1 MTMGKASALTAGFI
15 AAFGLGVWSG
25 PHLMTSRIAD
35 SKTLDEIAMPFSG
48 TRAASTAAATAPSAP
63 AEKTAKAEPAP
74 LPKVDVTAPA
84 LHRELKPLMYR
95 GTDMAKAADGFSNA
109 EQFATVAYASH
120 NTGVP
125 FVVLKHRV
133 LNEGRTL
140 TAAIRESQP
149 AADATLEVDR
159 ARAEARSTIL
169 SIGS

>member
-25 PHLMTSRIAD
+25 PHLTTSRMAD
-35 SKTLDEIAMPFSG
+35 SKTLGEIATPFSG
-48 TRAASTAAATAPSAP
+48 TRTASAVTAPAAS
-63 AEKTAKAEPAP
+63 AEKTAKAEPEA
-74 LPKVDVTAPA
+74 LPAVDVTAPA

-95 GTDMAKAADGFSNA
+95 GTDMTKAADGFSNA

-133 LNEGRTL
+133 LDEGRTL
-140 TAAIRESQP
+140 TSAIRESQP
-149 AADATLEVDR
+149 AADATSEVQR